1 MINKSFLNTKNHFTA
16 VEHFLK
22 IFDINEQNTSIEHVS
37 DIIRQFSKLP
47 YENLSKI
54 LKLNKKWDN
63 FPNRFPDEIISD
75 YDQFRLGGTC
85 FSLTFFLKT
94 IMDYYG
100 YTTHIIMADMK
111 SEKNSHCALI
121 LKYNSNEYLLD
132 PGYLIHKP
140 FLVSKSPVSQNPSF
154 IPVSLVYNKEND
166 KYSLFTFQNKNLKLR
181 YSFRNIST
189 SLETFQQFWNS
200 SFHWRT
206 MHGICL
212 SKRDEIGL
220 TYLHNHYLK
229 REGKGIAFKGKFQE
243 EIPEVVNNIFEIPS
257 GLVQKAEK
265 ALKDNLI
272 YDKELGY
279 KVPEWVS
286 KY

>member
-16 VEHFLK
+16 AEYFLK
-22 IFDINEQNTSIEHVS
+22 IFDIKEQKPSLKHVS
-37 DIIRQFSKLP
+37 EIIRQFSKLP

-54 LKLNKKWDN
+54 LKLNKKWDD
-63 FPNRFPDEIISD
+63 FPNRFPEEIISD

-100 YTTHIIMADMK
+100 YKTKIIMADMK
-111 SEKNSHCALI
+111 SGKNSHCALI
-121 LKYNSNEYLLD
+121 LKSKSNEYLLD

-140 FLVSKSPVSQNPSF
+140 LLVSISPGNQNLSF
-154 IPVSLVYNKEND
+154 IPVSLVYNEENN

-181 YSFRNIST
+181 YSFKNIPT
-189 SLETFQQFWNS
+189 SLETFQKFWNS

-212 SKRDEIGL
+212 SKRDEIGF

-229 REGKGIAFKGKFQE
+229 REGKGINFKGNFQD
-243 EIPEVVNNIFEIPS
+243 EIPEVVNNLFNIPS
-257 GLVQKAEK
+257 RLVQKAEK
-265 ALKDNLI
+265 ALKNNLI

-279 KVPEWVS
+279 KVPKWVS
-286 KY
+286 KR